1 MPQETK
7 SNTESGHRND
17 TPGQGA
23 VLEPTTDTEMQLA
36 LEVARD
42 YRGDTELELRDG
54 SSLTGFVF
62 DIASDTDSGLVA
74 RLDLPEDSER
84 RLVSAADIMRIHL
97 SGRDPAAGR
106 SWEAWVKKYA
116 EKKLSGEAASIDS
129 ESLDESTT

>member
-7 SNTESGHRND
+7 SNTESVLGDD

-23 VLEPTTDTEMQLA
+23 VLEPTTDTEMRLA

-42 YRGDTELELRDG
+42 YRGDTRLELRDG

-62 DIASDTDSGLVA
+62 DIASDRDSGLVA

-116 EKKLSGEAASIDS
+116 EKKLSGETASIDS
-129 ESLDESTT
+129 ESLDEATT